1 MAEKD
6 YTSLLTLAK
15 KRFKQADEAESTNRA
30 RSLEDERFVNLDDQW
45 TNDELVERDGRPC
58 IVINKC
64 NTNNKQI
71 KNDARQ
77 NKPRIKVR
85 PADSKADPKTAE
97 IFNGIIRSIEN
108 ASDADSAYDNGIDN
122 AVDGGW
128 GYWRVVTEYCDD
140 DVFEQDI
147 RIKRIVN
154 RFSVYMDPNAREA
167 DKSDA
172 KWCFITEVISHD
184 EFKEQFKDI
193 EITDWEQGQGESNA
207 GWIDKQT
214 VRIAE
219 YYYLQQ
225 KTKTLWQ
232 IVTKAE
238 DGTESYDTIDAEG
251 MEVIPPEALAE
262 LGITDGKRYI
272 LLEGNKPALIQNERT
287 VKAHDLM
294 WCKITGNKVLEGP
307 IKQAGKYIPVVC
319 CTGDEVWIEGEPYR
333 KSAHYHAKGAQ
344 KLYNWARSNAVETLA
359 LSPKQPFIGT
369 PEMFEGYE
377 AEWDAAATTPK
388 MRLMANMHNGNL
400 PQRQPISIADTGA
413 LNEAMQAAD
422 DIKATTGIYD
432 AALGKQ
438 SNETSGK
445 AIIARQRESDTSTF
459 HFPDNQARAIRYTG
473 RILVDLIPKI
483 YDTQRVVRLLNQ
495 DGSEGWAEVNK
506 RVPDPAAPNG
516 FRTITDLSVG
526 KYDVTCDVGPGYMT
540 KRLEAADGMV
550 QFLSAAPATAPVLLP
565 RIAKNADWPEAD
577 EIAEELQQIM
587 NPKQPQV
594 DPAIAQQQQ
603 AVMQAEQQKMQFDM
617 QSKQIDMQ
625 GKVAGMEAQAM
636 TAQIDLQKAQIELEG
651 KKIDLRSKEIE
662 HAMKMHEMANM
673 NRTQEIEES
682 NENER
687 NI

>member
-1 MAEKD
+1 MAKEKD
-6 YTSLLTLAK
+6 FTALLTLAK

-45 TNDELVERDGRPC
+45 TAEELTERTGRPC

-85 PADSKADPKTAE
+85 PADSKADPKVAE

-108 ASDADSAYDNGIDN
+108 ASDADAAYDNGIDN

-167 DKSDA
+167 DRSDA
-172 KWCFITEVISHD
+172 KWCFITEVISQD
-184 EFKEQFKDI
+184 EFKEQFPDI
-193 EITDWEQGQGESNA
+193 DVTDWEQGQGESNA

-219 YYYLQQ
+219 YYYLEPINR
-225 KTKTLWQ
+225 TLWQ
-232 IVTKAE
+232 IVTKTE
-238 DGTESYDTIDAEG
+238 QGESYDTIDAEG
-251 MEVIPPEALAE
+251 QELIPEDDLLS
-262 LGITDGKRYI
+262 LGITDGKKY
-272 LLEGNKPALIQNERT
+272 LMLEGDIPALVQAERT
-287 VKAHDLM
+287 VKTNKVM
-294 WCKITGNKVLEGP
+294 WCKITGNKVIEGP
-307 IKQAGKYIPVVC
+307 IEQAGRYIPVVT
-319 CTGDEVWIEGEPYR
+319 CTGDEVWIEGEPVR

-369 PEMFEGYE
+369 EAMFEGYE
-377 AEWDAAATTPK
+377 GEWDRAATTPK
-388 MRLMANMHNGNL
+388 MRLMANFDNGQL
-400 PQRQPISIADTGA
+400 PQRQPISISDNGA
-413 LNEAMQAAD
+413 LQEAMQAAD

-438 SNETSGK
+438 SNETSGR

-459 HFPDNQARAIRYTG
+459 HFPDNQARAIRFTG

-506 RVPDPAAPNG
+506 RVPDPTAKDG
-516 FRTITDLSVG
+516 YKTITDLSVG

-577 EIAEELQQIM
+577 EIAEELAQIM
-587 NPKQPQV
+587 NPQAQQP

-603 AVMQAEQQKMQFDM
+603 AQMQAEQQKMQFDM
-617 QSKQIDMQ
+617 QSKQMDLQ
-625 GKVAGMEAQAM
+625 GKQTAAEAQAM

-662 HAMKMHEMANM
+662 HAMKMHEMVS
-673 NRTQEIEES
+673 RETEIEEV
-682 NENER
+682 E
-687 NI
+687 